1 MLGTAQGSVPDVSY
15 LPMPMNPKASA
26 TPSSGTSRRD
36 FCAAATALLLAPSA
50 LFDAIGQQVQASPPA
65 TPTRPDVAAI
75 DHDRIL
81 AAATRYLAQTPTPLT
96 SIQSARSPGTVHDYY
111 SEAPP
116 EADPNAPPAGAT
128 AKPAPPPF
136 TAHRDAL
143 FELGLAVPAL
153 AAAHLLTGEQR
164 YAEHAAVQLR
174 AWFVDPATRMAP
186 SLNFGSVVV
195 QPAPPA
201 DDNPQFTVQTNP
213 SFPAVPTSPAGMGRF
228 EGILETLPLVE
239 IAQAIPFLAA
249 SSALSDTDQKALQTW
264 FAAYLHWL
272 IDPQDSGP
280 RLAALARD
288 RKDHHGTSWM
298 LQASAYAS
306 LTAAGGDAPKSEDSL
321 LAELRHRYKTVTLRA
336 QISADGTFPHEL
348 GSENPYRDSLFNLDL
363 FAGVCMLLSNR
374 FESVWDYSLEDGPGM
389 RSAIA
394 YHFPYMVDRA
404 SWPFRSDR
412 THFTELPGRRASLL
426 FTARA
431 YQRPEYAALWKTL
444 PPDPPAPD
452 VLRTFPIH
460 QPLLWVRQ
468 PPRPA

>member
-1 MLGTAQGSVPDVSY
+1 
-15 LPMPMNPKASA
+15 MPLISKASG
-26 TPSSGTSRRD
+26 TLSSGTSRRD
-36 FCAAATALLLAPSA
+36 FCAAATALLLAPSGLLHA
-50 LFDAIGQQVQASPPA
+50 AGQQAQASPPA

-81 AAATRYLAQTPTPLT
+81 AAAAHHLAQAPTPLT
-96 SIQSARSPGTVHDYY
+96 SVQCARSPGTVHDYY

-116 EADPNAPPAGAT
+116 EIDANAPPAGVK
-128 AKPAPPPF
+128 AKSAPAPF
-136 TAHRDAL
+136 TAHCDAL

-153 AAAHLLTGEQR
+153 AGAHLLSGEQR
-164 YAEHAAVQLR
+164 YAEHAAGQLR
-174 AWFVDPATRMAP
+174 AWFVDPATCMTP
-186 SLNFGSVVV
+186 SLNYGSVVML
-195 QPAPPA
+195 PPPTSG
-201 DDNPQFTVQTNP
+201 DDSPHFTVQTNP
-213 SFPAVPTSPAGMGRF
+213 SFAAGPTAPPGTGRF

-249 SSALSDTDQKALQTW
+249 SGALSDADLKALHAW

-288 RKDHHGTSWM
+288 RKDHHATSWL
-298 LQASAYAS
+298 LQASAFAT
-306 LTAAGGDAPKSEDSL
+306 LTAPGGDAPKSEDTM
-321 LAELRHRYKTVTLRA
+321 LAELRHRFKTITLRA
-336 QISADGTFPHEL
+336 QISSDGTFPHEL
-348 GSENPYRDSLFNLDL
+348 SSENPYRDSLFNLDL

-404 SWPFRSDR
+404 SWPFKSDR
-412 THFTELPGRRASLL
+412 THFTELPARRASLL

-431 YQRPEYAALWKTL
+431 YQRPEYAALWRTL

-452 VLRTFPIH
+452 VLRTLPIH

-468 PPRPA
+468 PPRPSA